1 MEKKVTGN
9 EGPNRR
15 RGGITVDVQ
24 RLRKIYRGNARK
36 GHPDVLAVD
45 DVDLTVRE
53 GELVVLLGPSGCG
66 KTTLLRCIA
75 GLERPASGEIRIND
89 RVVYSSNSGTYVAPE
104 DRRIGM
110 MFQSYALWPHMT
122 VFQNVAYPLASLT
135 GYDKDSTRARVLE
148 ILDNLGVAGLDHR
161 YPGELSGGQQQRVAL
176 ARALVGSPSVLL
188 FDEPLSNV
196 DAKVR
201 RRLRAQL
208 RELKKQT
215 SFAGVYVTHDQEEA
229 MELADT
235 LAVMENGK
243 IRQLAPSRDVYTRP
257 ASIYV
262 ADFVGEINRWKGRVE
277 SAANRVAEVSTEL
290 GRFTVG
296 DIPVSVARDTTGWLA
311 IRPERV
317 RLGAA
322 GGASDD
328 GSYRFRGKVHDA
340 IYFGA
345 RSEYRIAV
353 AGTEITAWLSD
364 GDATHTLRPHSG
376 DEVDVIL
383 PKDSVQWLPE

>member
-1 MEKKVTGN
+1 
-9 EGPNRR
+9 
-15 RGGITVDVQ
+15 
-24 RLRKIYRGNARK
+24 
-36 GHPDVLAVD
+36 
-45 DVDLTVRE
+45 
-53 GELVVLLGPSGCG
+53 
-66 KTTLLRCIA
+66 
-75 GLERPASGEIRIND
+75 
-89 RVVYSSNSGTYVAPE
+89 
-104 DRRIGM
+104 
-110 MFQSYALWPHMT
+110 
-122 VFQNVAYPLASLT
+122 
-135 GYDKDSTRARVLE
+135 
-148 ILDNLGVAGLDHR
+148 
-161 YPGELSGGQQQRVAL
+161 VAL

-208 RELKKQT
+208 RELKQQT

-243 IRQLAPSRDVYTRP
+243 IRQLAPSREVYTRP

-277 SAANRVAEVSTEL
+277 SAANGVAEISTEL
-290 GRFTVG
+290 GRFTVA
-296 DIPVSVARDTTGWLA
+296 DVSASVSRDSTGWLA

-317 RLGAA
+317 GLTQA
-322 GGASDD
+322 GGVADD
-328 GSYRFRGKVHDA
+328 KTHRFRGKVRDA

-345 RSEYRIAV
+345 RFEYRVAM

-364 GDATHTLRPHSG
+364 ETQHNFQPRAG
-376 DEVDVIL
+376 DEIDVIL
-383 PKDSVQWLPE
+383 PKDSVRWLAE

>member
-1 MEKKVTGN
+1 
-9 EGPNRR
+9 
-15 RGGITVDVQ
+15 
-24 RLRKIYRGNARK
+24 
-36 GHPDVLAVD
+36 
-45 DVDLTVRE
+45 
-53 GELVVLLGPSGCG
+53 
-66 KTTLLRCIA
+66 
-75 GLERPASGEIRIND
+75 
-89 RVVYSSNSGTYVAPE
+89 
-104 DRRIGM
+104 
-110 MFQSYALWPHMT
+110 

-135 GYDKDSTRARVLE
+135 GYDKETTRARVQEVLT
-148 ILDNLGVAGLDHR
+148 NLGVAGLDHR

-208 RELKKQT
+208 RELKQQT

-243 IRQLAPSRDVYTRP
+243 IRQLAPSREVYTRP

-277 SAANRVAEVSTEL
+277 SAANGVAEISTEL
-290 GRFTVG
+290 GRFTVA
-296 DIPVSVARDTTGWLA
+296 DVSASVSRDSTGWLA

-317 RLGAA
+317 GLTQA
-322 GGASDD
+322 GGVADD
-328 GSYRFRGKVHDA
+328 KTHRFRGKVRDA

-345 RSEYRIAV
+345 RFEYRVAM

-364 GDATHTLRPHSG
+364 ETQHNFQPRAG
-376 DEVDVIL
+376 DEIDVIL
-383 PKDSVQWLPE
+383 PKDSVRWLAE